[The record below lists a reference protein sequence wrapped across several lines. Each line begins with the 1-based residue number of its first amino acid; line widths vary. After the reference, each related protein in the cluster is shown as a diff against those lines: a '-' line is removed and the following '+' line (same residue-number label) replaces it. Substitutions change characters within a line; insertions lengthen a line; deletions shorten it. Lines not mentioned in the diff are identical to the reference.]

1 LQASLLAEHPATTTE
16 YSVEGS
22 PLQGEHPKPT
32 KFKPVSWREIEEG
45 CLNIAEQIAN
55 NHEHVDIIV
64 GILRGGW
71 IPARLLSDYL
81 GVDSMGAIEVKF
93 YRGIGETAERP
104 VVTQPLIV
112 DVRDKVVLVVDD
124 VSDTGKT
131 LNTVVGFITH
141 YGPRKVLTAT
151 IYVKPWSMYRPDYY
165 YEETDA
171 WIIFP
176 WDKAET
182 IAELVSRQN
191 MSLEEISKLIGE
203 EAEFARRVL
212 ETRNRIRAA
221 RAGHGKV

>member
-1 LQASLLAEHPATTTE
+1 LQA
-16 YSVEGS
+16 G
-22 PLQGEHPKPT
+22 HPKPT
-32 KFKPVSWREIEEG
+32 KFRPVSWREIEEG
-45 CLNIAEQIAN
+45 CLSIAEQIAASN
-55 NHEHVDIIV
+55 ERVDIIV

-81 GVDSMGAIEVKF
+81 GVDAMGAIEVKF
-93 YRGIGETAERP
+93 YRGIGETAEKP

-165 YEETDA
+165 YDETDA

-182 IAELVSRQN
+182 IEELVSRQN
-191 MSLEEISKLIGE
+191 MSLDNVSKVTGE
-203 EAEFARRVL
+203 EVDFARRIL
-212 ETRNRIRAA
+212 ETRSRVRAA
-221 RAGHGKV
+221 RAGAGTG

>member
-1 LQASLLAEHPATTTE
+1 MQTP
-16 YSVEGS
+16 G
-22 PLQGEHPKPT
+22 HPKPV

-45 CLNIAEQIAN
+45 CLNIAEQIA
-55 NHEHVDIIV
+55 ERGEKVDIIV

-81 GVDSMGAIEVKF
+81 GVDAMGAIEVKF

-104 VVTQPLIV
+104 VITQPLIV
-112 DVRDKVVLVVDD
+112 DVRDKVVLIVDD

-141 YGPRKVLTAT
+141 YGPKRILTAT
-151 IYVKPWSMYRPDYY
+151 IYVKPWSMYRPDFYY
-165 YEETDA
+165 DETDA

-182 IAELVSRQN
+182 IEELVSKRG
-191 MSLEEISKLIGE
+191 MKVEDISRITGE
-203 EAEFARRVL
+203 DVEFAKRVWAA
-212 ETRNRIRAA
+212 RSKVRAA
-221 RAGHGKV
+221 GSRAR